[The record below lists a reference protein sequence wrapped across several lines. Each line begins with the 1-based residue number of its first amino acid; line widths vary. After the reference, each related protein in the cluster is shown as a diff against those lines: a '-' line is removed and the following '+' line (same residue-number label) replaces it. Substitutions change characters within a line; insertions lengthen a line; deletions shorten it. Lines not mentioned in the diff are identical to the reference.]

1 MPESQQSTASYLAI
15 GRIIAPH
22 GIRGEVKVEVM
33 TDFPERF
40 KPGARAFLGV
50 SNDDS
55 SARPVKIS
63 AARPHKGGFLV
74 KLDVIPDRNAAEL
87 VRDRYLLIP
96 EAEAMPLGDHENYLH
111 DLIGL
116 RVETTDG
123 QLLGELM
130 EVLFTKAND
139 VYVVRGP
146 DGEVLLPAIRDVVLQ
161 VDLAARCMVVAI
173 PEGLFADAIPET
185 EQIQEAGDASYGE

>member
-1 MPESQQSTASYLAI
+1 MPESKESATAYLAV

-40 KPGARAFLGV
+40 RPGFRAFLGV
-50 SNDDS
+50 GSEDPE
-55 SARPVKIS
+55 ARPVKIV

-74 KLDVIPDRNAAEL
+74 KLDVVPDRNAAEL

-116 RVETTDG
+116 QVETADG
-123 QLLGELM
+123 RLLGDLKGI
-130 EVLFTKAND
+130 LFTKAND
-139 VYVVRGP
+139 VYVVSGP

-161 VDLAARCMVVAI
+161 VDVPARRMVVAL
-173 PEGLFADAIPET
+173 PEGLLADAVPEA
-185 EQIQEAGDASYGE
+185 EDI

>member
-1 MPESQQSTASYLAI
+1 MPESKQSAASYLAI

-40 KPGARAFLGV
+40 KPGSCVFLGV
-50 SNDDS
+50 GSEDLD
-55 SARPVKIS
+55 ARPVKIV

-74 KLDVIPDRNAAEL
+74 KLDAVPDRNAAEL
-87 VRDRYLLIP
+87 VRNRYLLIP

-111 DLIGL
+111 DLVGL

-123 QLLGELM
+123 RLLGELK
-130 EVLFTKAND
+130 EILFTGAND
-139 VYVVRGP
+139 VYVVSGP
-146 DGEVLLPAIRDVVLQ
+146 DGEVLLPAIRDVVLR
-161 VDLAARCMVVAI
+161 VDLSARCMVVAL
-173 PEGLFADAIPET
+173 PEGLLADAIPET
-185 EQIQEAGDASYGE
+185 DQI

>member
-1 MPESQQSTASYLAI
+1 MPESTQTPTGYLAI

-22 GIRGEVKVEVM
+22 GIRGEVKVELM

-40 KPGARAFLGV
+40 KAGARAFLGTGT
-50 SNDDS
+50 DDPD
-55 SARPVKIS
+55 ARPVKIV

-74 KLDVIPDRNAAEL
+74 KLDAVPDRNAAEL

-96 EAEAMPLGDHENYLH
+96 AADAMPLGEHENYLH
-111 DLIGL
+111 DLVGL
-116 RVETTDG
+116 QVMTANGQDLG
-123 QLLGELM
+123 QLR

-146 DGEVLLPAIRDVVLQ
+146 AGEVLLPAIRDVVLQ
-161 VDLAARCMVVAI
+161 VDVPARRMVVAL
-173 PEGLFADAIPET
+173 PEGLLDDADPET
-185 EQIQEAGDASYGE
+185 E

>member
-1 MPESQQSTASYLAI
+1 MPESPQTTNSYLAI

-22 GIRGEVKVEVM
+22 GIHGEVKVAVL

-40 KPGARAFLGV
+40 KPGTHAFLGV
-50 SNDDS
+50 GTEDPG
-55 SARPVKIS
+55 ARPVKIV

-74 KLDVIPDRNAAEL
+74 KLDSVPDRNAAEL

-96 EAEAMPLGDHENYLH
+96 AADAMPLGEHENYLH

-116 RVETTDG
+116 QVETTDG
-123 QLLGELM
+123 QQLGELR
-130 EVLFTKAND
+130 EVLFTNAND

-146 DGEVLLPAIRDVVLQ
+146 AGEVLLPATRDVVLQ
-161 VDLAARCMVVAI
+161 VDLSTRRMMVAL
-173 PEGLFADAIPET
+173 PEGLLDAAEPET
-185 EQIQEAGDASYGE
+185 DEGEAESEVDS